1 MWYPLTLPLSIYI
14 IYKKI
19 LFFFTGLLCGSEI
32 PLNFTFNEK
41 KTWEQLGKNIS
52 LTPLKM
58 PIKQD
63 ILLLSHVFKT
73 NLPKFLFNE
82 NYDTRPLKKKK
93 VLLYM
98 QSVCVRRLVFY
109 NGNLANVNKH
119 HIGAC

>member
-1 MWYPLTLPLSIYI
+1 
-14 IYKKI
+14 
-19 LFFFTGLLCGSEI
+19 
-32 PLNFTFNEK
+32 
-41 KTWEQLGKNIS
+41 
-52 LTPLKM
+52 M

-63 ILLLSHVFKT
+63 ILLLIHVFKT